1 MTEKK
6 PDLSDLKARLG
17 LNKPG
22 AAPPPGAGPP
32 PGSSSPGP
40 GSAPQAPFGSAP
52 APTPQAVQQAPQAPQ
67 APAPFAPAPTPAPA
81 PAPAPQAP
89 APQSFA
95 PPVAPAQAPP
105 ASNFGPPAAA
115 SRPAPQAS
123 APKPKPAP
131 VPVMT
136 AAPDL
141 SVGNDMDAAP
151 VFTKG
156 VIGLFGACL
165 VAGLV
170 FGYGLSTTMY
180 TNEIDS
186 ARTADAERI
195 LGAVKPKVDAFREAL
210 PKMMAISETSADFE
224 AVKNIGTDFV
234 LDGNPLGAPRLLIG
248 QPAIDS
254 VTSYVVESQLLH
266 AMLKEHDRI
275 TTTVDKEE
283 LEKLAEDNKILENDF
298 FGVTFDYVYALKN
311 GGSEN
316 YVPKEGQFV
325 IGRGPA
331 EDVTKFKVEYP
342 GTGRVDEVPLQAYI
356 PIGKQQ
362 IVRSSGQ
369 NALTRYQW
377 RVRQIKFQA
386 AKMEKTLD
394 GVSTSLQSVI
404 EGG

>member
-1 MTEKK
+1 M
-6 PDLSDLKARLG
+6 
-17 LNKPG
+17 
-22 AAPPPGAGPP
+22 
-32 PGSSSPGP
+32 
-40 GSAPQAPFGSAP
+40 PQAPFGAP
-52 APTPQAVQQAPQAPQ
+52 APQAQPVPQ
-67 APAPFAPAPTPAPA
+67 APAPFAA
-81 PAPAPQAP
+81 APAPQAP
-89 APQSFA
+89 APA
-95 PPVAPAQAPP
+95 PQPVQAPQ
-105 ASNFGPPAAA
+105 SFGPPPSAAPQATPSSNFSPPPAA
-115 SRPAPQAS
+115 SRPAPQVS
-123 APKPKPAP
+123 VPKPKPAP

-151 VFTKG
+151 VFSKG
-156 VIGLFGACL
+156 VIGLFAACL
-165 VAGLV
+165 IAGLV

-210 PKMMAISETSADFE
+210 PKITAISETSADFE
-224 AVKNIGTDFV
+224 AVKTIGTDFV

-248 QPAIDS
+248 QSAIDS

-275 TTTVDKEE
+275 TNTVDKEE

-331 EDVTKFKVEYP
+331 EDITKFKVEYP

-386 AKMEKTLD
+386 VKMEKSLD
-394 GVSTSLQSVI
+394 AVASSLQTVI